1 MITLGQLTL
10 RHFILAAV
18 ILIAAT
24 LVFLSPAE
32 FGRSGS
38 LTLAI
43 VLVTLGLWATAL
55 VPGYF
60 AGPPL
65 FASVL
70 IAGPQPAPL
79 VFSGFA
85 SAAVWL
91 IISGFV
97 IGAAINATGLDS
109 RLAGIIAP
117 LLTQLSAPHRG
128 G

>member
-1 MITLGQLTL
+1 MFTTSDFTI
-10 RHFILAAV
+10 RHVVLAA
-18 ILIAAT
+18 ILVIAAAVA
-24 LVFLSPAE
+24 LWSPAAL
-32 FGRSGS
+32 GPTGGI
-38 LTLAI
+38 TLAI

-60 AGPPL
+60 ASLLL

-70 IAGPQPAPL
+70 IAGLQPAPL

-97 IGAAINATGLDS
+97 IGSAVSATGLD
-109 RLAGIIAP
+109 RW
-117 LLTQLSAPHRG
+117 
-128 G
+128 